1 MRFRTVFARLFLSS
15 IIVTLV
21 FSLLITALFYNTV
34 KKFYLREL
42 ENHLR
47 IVAISL
53 YDQFKGPLEDKRYE
67 SLELLAKKYGQRLG
81 IRITVIDSRGKV
93 LGDSEEDPEK
103 MENHYN
109 RPEIMQAIRYG
120 SGVALRFSETLGRNL
135 MYFALRLGNKKDF
148 VGILRLSVF
157 TSDINEVMV
166 ILRKN
171 IILSVL
177 PSLLIAWCLAWYFSR
192 TLAFPIREVIKV
204 VDEIARGN
212 FKARLMLP
220 DKFGELEKLAAN
232 INKMAEDIEVLVN
245 NLKDEQEKLE
255 ALIENISS
263 GLLVTDEEGNVSY
276 TNTAF
281 EKIFGV
287 NGSML
292 RDKPYWTVLHH
303 SRVISCIQRVK
314 ENTRDETIS
323 CEVLLSGRVYVC
335 NVSRTRGK
343 IVILL
348 HDVTKLRQAE
358 KSEKELIGNISHK
371 LRTPLTAIIGY
382 VDLLSN
388 LELRPEQRKYVDI
401 IYKHA
406 VFMSKTLDSL
416 LKLNRSGIDIKLS
429 QKAIDIRLFMNR
441 IQELFLPR
449 ITQKNIYFSINIDAS
464 LNTIIADEF
473 KLEEIFIN
481 LIDNAIK
488 YTDNGG
494 ITINI
499 SKNPGKGVDICV
511 SDTGIGI
518 SEKHLDR
525 LFERFYVA
533 DENGMKRYGAG
544 LGLAIVRDIVE
555 LFNGSIRVESRRGK
569 GTSFFVYLPLDTE
582 SG

>member
-382 VDLLSN
+382 VDFLSN